1 MLHLLMHVCLRA
13 FTISRV
19 ANNSIKRIE
28 VGKSANLPEMA
39 EYMRLPL
46 VNTYILFILNAT
58 PNYADCHL
66 WTSLY
71 FIFYLFTYEIIL
83 CIIVLMYIYMYTNL
97 IKQLLVLLDFA
108 ASYYSY

>member
-39 EYMRLPL
+39 EYMRLS
-46 VNTYILFILNAT
+46 VG
-58 PNYADCHL
+58 
-66 WTSLY
+66 
-71 FIFYLFTYEIIL
+71 
-83 CIIVLMYIYMYTNL
+83 
-97 IKQLLVLLDFA
+97 KQLHPFHTECNTELR
-108 ASYYSY
+108 